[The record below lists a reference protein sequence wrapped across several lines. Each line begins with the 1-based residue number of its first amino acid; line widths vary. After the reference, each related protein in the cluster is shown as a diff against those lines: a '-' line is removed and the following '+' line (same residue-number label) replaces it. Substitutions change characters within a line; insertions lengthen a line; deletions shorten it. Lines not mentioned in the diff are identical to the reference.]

1 MTNYAK
7 LEKMQKLEARHIDGL
22 ANCYQYQYSARV
34 FYHHVAGS
42 RVDAERARQWL
53 GNEVEQLVL
62 TTNELSD
69 FLKTHASDMQRARN
83 QLAERMHSVHEV
95 LAMYNLSIT
104 LF

>member
-7 LEKMQKLEARHIDGL
+7 LEKMQKLESRHIGGL
-22 ANCYQYQYSARV
+22 ANCPRQ
-34 FYHHVAGS
+34 
-42 RVDAERARQWL
+42 DAERARQWL
-53 GNEVEQLVL
+53 GSEVNQLVVI
-62 TTNELSD
+62 TNEFSD
-69 FLKTHASDMQRARN
+69 FLKAHASEMQRARN

>member
-7 LEKMQKLEARHIDGL
+7 LEKMQKLESRHIGGL
-22 ANCYQYQYSARV
+22 ANCYQYSARV
-34 FYHHVAGS
+34 FFHHVAGS

-62 TTNELSD
+62 TTNELSE
-69 FLKTHASDMQRARN
+69 FLKAHASEMQRARN

-95 LAMYNLSIT
+95 LAMYNLSLT